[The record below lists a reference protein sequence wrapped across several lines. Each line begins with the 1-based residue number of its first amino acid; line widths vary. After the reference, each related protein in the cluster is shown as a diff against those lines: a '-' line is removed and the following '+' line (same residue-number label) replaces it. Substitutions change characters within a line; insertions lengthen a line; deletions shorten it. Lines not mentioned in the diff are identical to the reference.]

1 MESIVETSK
10 KTNSQQ
16 HIQSLLDNFLDKMFH
31 CNSEG
36 VNLAVE
42 NLNSIF
48 DLSASLSNLNISSR
62 QPKKIKNNDK
72 WFDEECKNL
81 RKKLRNLS
89 KQKHRDPE
97 NLSLCLHCGESLKQ
111 YRNTLRKKKE
121 QHVRNQLIV
130 IEP

>member
-1 MESIVETSK
+1 METYQ
-10 KTNSQQ
+10 KTITKQP
-16 HIQSLLDNFLDKMFH
+16 IQSLLDNFLDNTFH

-48 DLSASLSNLNISSR
+48 DLSASLSNLKISNR
-62 QPKKIKNNDK
+62 KPKKMNNNDK

-89 KQKHRDPE
+89 NQKHRDPE
-97 NLSLCLHCGESLKQ
+97 NLSLRLHYGE
-111 YRNTLRKKKE
+111 
-121 QHVRNQLIV
+121 
-130 IEP
+130 